1 MNTPRKYVKKPV
13 TVDAIQYLPA
23 RNCRAVYEFLGWN
36 FDETHSDDLC
46 NPDQV
51 FHIHT
56 LEGLMTGNPGDWIIR
71 GVKGEGYGVCRADIF
86 DVTYSDAALAVSN
99 EADAARRD
107 EAEVLRELAHQIR
120 VDGSGFPIKLV
131 KDVDAII
138 AWIGERA
145 DEHEEGL
152 EW

>member
-1 MNTPRKYVKKPV
+1 MNSPNRYVKKPV

-46 NPDQV
+46 NPEQAV
-51 FHIHT
+51 HIHT
-56 LEGLMTGNPGDWIIR
+56 LGGLITGDPGDWIIR
-71 GVKGEGYGVCRADIF
+71 GVKGGWYSVCPADIF
-86 DVTYSDAALAVSN
+86 EVTYSDAALAASD
-99 EADAARRD
+99 EADAARQD

-120 VDGSGFPIKLV
+120 VDGSGFPIELA

-145 DEHEEGL
+145 DDHEEGR